1 MEEVDITFKLTVT
14 VSTALPALWRVVQTA
29 FTSELVIQ
37 RTWEVLEVST
47 KFVISNICQLRGT
60 SRGALVFVCQF
71 SEPTCFHR
79 NNLSFIH

>member
-47 KFVISNICQLRGT
+47 KICDFQHLSVTWYIKR
-60 SRGALVFVCQF
+60 SPCICMPVF
-71 SEPTCFHR
+71 R
-79 NNLSFIH
+79 AYMLSQK